1 MPTIK
6 ISLDP
11 ETYSSLSDSAVR
23 ELRPIP
29 WQMVVILRRA
39 LGLPFPAA
47 CPASQAEPDLH
58 RRLRGEAGHA
68 DL

>member
-29 WQMVVILRRA
+29 WQALVLLRGA
-39 LGLPFPAA
+39 LGLRLPMPAQDEPKA
-47 CPASQAEPDLH
+47 TTEASV
-58 RRLRGEAGHA
+58 
-68 DL
+68 